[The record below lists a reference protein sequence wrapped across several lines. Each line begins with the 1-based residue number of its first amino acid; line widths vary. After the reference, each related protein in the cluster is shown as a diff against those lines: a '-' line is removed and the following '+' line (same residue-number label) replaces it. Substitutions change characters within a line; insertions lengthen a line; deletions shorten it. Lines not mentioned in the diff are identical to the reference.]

1 MKRPGTRALIVGGA
15 AAVALTLALAAGLSL
30 AVSVYVIN
38 QRNRVWCPVL
48 ATLTARPPGPDATP
62 ANRITFAELV
72 TIRAGFG
79 C

>member
-1 MKRPGTRALIVGGA
+1 MKRPGTRGLIIGGA

-30 AVSVYVIN
+30 AVSAYVIN

-48 ATLTARPPGPDATP
+48 ATLTARPPGPGAP
-62 ANRITFAELV
+62 AGDRRTFAELV
-72 TIRAGFG
+72 TIRANFR